1 MCSWAPGWEPQAPA
15 RGQMPSEI
23 HEAGEILGRVASV
36 LGNRDSREQRFFKV
50 SCIWDDDKFPLL
62 VAKSAGDEGG
72 TPRNEPSP
80 PRRLR
85 GGLDVPALE
94 T

>member
-1 MCSWAPGWEPQAPA
+1 
-15 RGQMPSEI
+15 MPSEI
-23 HEAGEILGRVASV
+23 HKAGEILGRVASV
-36 LGNRDSREQRFFKV
+36 MGNRDSREQRFFKV

>member
-1 MCSWAPGWEPQAPA
+1 M
-15 RGQMPSEI
+15 
-23 HEAGEILGRVASV
+23 
-36 LGNRDSREQRFFKV
+36 
-50 SCIWDDDKFPLL
+50 SCIWDDDRFPLL
-62 VAKSAGDEGG
+62 VAKAAGDEGG

-94 T
+94 TSKSLGKEWQAQMSLGARQVTWRRPHGTQFAMVDH